1 MTKKAYHTEVRSS
14 LVNLPVSR
22 TGIGSATKRW
32 APMILRFPAV
42 GSLNENGVVPSAGRI
57 RLGTV
62 RRARSVGTDAQIAP
76 PVCGLWEHSITGGT
90 WSRIPRQSRFSNPLV
105 ESSNGA
111 NGFAFALH
119 ALGGLPD
126 SGLGSLLGL
135 LAGKGFF
142 RPDLAE
148 IPRVRVRMRFRPGEP
163 LRHRSKGKSP

>member
-1 MTKKAYHTEVRSS
+1 MTKKADHTELRSS

-76 PVCGLWEHSITGGT
+76 PASELSEHSITGGT
-90 WSRIPRQSRFSNPLV
+90 WSRIPRESRFSNPLL

-111 NGFAFALH
+111 NGFTFALRT
-119 ALGGLPD
+119 LGGLPD

-135 LAGKGFF
+135 LAGRGLV

-148 IPRVRVRMRFRPGEP
+148 VAQVRVRMRFRPGEP
-163 LRHRSKGKSP
+163 LRHRSKGGPP